1 MKIPGG
7 QRQFLIAI
15 VTLFTPALANAET
28 TYVVAAGLIDTLN
41 EKYIENPVVEI
52 EGHRIVSVTENG
64 SAPNGAAVID
74 LSDSTLVPGLADVH
88 AHLGW
93 YASDTNY
100 SFLGVSHTDEA
111 VRSVINA
118 KVLLNAG
125 FTMVRSTGSNGYAD
139 VSVRNAVDEGRIP
152 GPRLKV
158 SGPSASPA
166 VIATRICL
174 PRNGK

>member
-1 MKIPGG
+1 MKIRGG

-88 AHLGW
+88 AVGGPRVEVDGH
-93 YASDTNY
+93 ASQIVRRTGCRHVGAGRP
-100 SFLGVSHTDEA
+100 SRQGAVSAVGVLEAHGVSEL
-111 VRSVINA
+111 VE
-118 KVLLNAG
+118 
-125 FTMVRSTGSNGYAD
+125 
-139 VSVRNAVDEGRIP
+139 VDAAARVVDDGAHGPLVP
-152 GPRLKV
+152 GIRP
-158 SGPSASPA
+158 G
-166 VIATRICL
+166 
-174 PRNGK
+174 